1 MIKIEITG
9 RLAFYIG
16 IFCIIL
22 AALCYPMDWSAKGL
36 TPMKFITIANTWFLI
51 AMVILLN
58 NISHNLSGKK

>member
-16 IFCIIL
+16 IFCIVL
-22 AALCYPMDWSAKGL
+22 AGLSYPMEWSVAGL
-36 TPMKFITIANTWFLI
+36 TPMKFMMIANTWFLI

-58 NISHNLSGKK
+58 NISHSLGNKK